1 MRWLKKMTAA
11 VLTVAVTVMTMVCV
25 PTISAKADGENPTN
39 RELVANALTHLGA
52 GYSQGSD
59 RWGTDKYDCS
69 AFVWQMLRSVGF
81 FGTIPST
88 TASWR
93 SYLSG
98 KQVGDTFQM
107 YCSRNGVQTLQTFV
121 ITAAGDSCMD
131 VNPISYPEGTIVLQN
146 GHIFISLGDYSRFM
160 TEDAVQTEANVR
172 NYLIGRYPEVDANL
186 FYGIN
191 PYFGNS
197 NVYCQASEKVWKID
211 AGTYTG
217 VSVRNKTVVA
227 DGTQTVY
234 YAFRLVDGQDIYYTD
249 SQVTSVDENGYTIT
263 AKVSSAAQ
271 LLRAEAYTWT
281 EAGGPENA
289 IRQDVVLDGSDT
301 VTYQLN
307 IADMEN
313 QHGVYYTNL
322 YIYDVNGSR
331 ARTKQAVTVPYPQ
344 PTIQR
349 TWITDLDTTGY
360 TVFVE
365 FDNAEYVDKVQ
376 IPTWTEYNGQDDLI
390 WHDAKVDGNVAY
402 YHVNI
407 NEHGS
412 EGGVYNSH
420 VYVTCVDGNSSVE
433 TLRVEVPLSVVQKSG
448 VTERTIPNIEHD
460 EEMLQAIVG
469 EATLQVN
476 RQSTIS
482 NGNNK

>member
-1 MRWLKKMTAA
+1 MKWLKKMTAA
-11 VLTVAVTVMTMVCV
+11 VLAVAVTVMTMVYV
-25 PTISAKADGENPTN
+25 PTISVKADGANPTN

-59 RWGTDKYDCS
+59 RWGTAKYDCS

-81 FGTIPST
+81 YGTIPST

-98 KQVGDTFQM
+98 KQVGDTFQL
-107 YCSRNGVQTLQTFV
+107 YCNRNGVQTLQTFQ
-121 ITAAGDSCMD
+121 ITAMGDSCMD

-160 TEDAVQTEANVR
+160 TEDAEQTQANVR
-172 NYLIGRYPEVDANL
+172 NYLMSRYPEVDANL
-186 FYGIN
+186 FSGVN
-191 PYFGNS
+191 SYFGNP
-197 NVYCQASEKVWKID
+197 NVYCQASEKVWKVD

-217 VSVRNKTVVA
+217 VSVRNKTVVN

-249 SQVTSVDENGYTIT
+249 SQVTDVNEDGYTIT

-281 EAGGPENA
+281 EEGGSENA
-289 IRQDVVLDGSDT
+289 IRQDAALDGSDT
-301 VTYQLN
+301 VTYQLDV
-307 IADMEN
+307 ADMDN

-331 ARTKQAVTVPYPQ
+331 ARTKQMVTVPYPQ
-344 PTIQR
+344 PSIRR
-349 TWITDLDTTGY
+349 TWVTDLDTTGY
-360 TVFVE
+360 TVCAE
-365 FDNAEYVDKVQ
+365 LDNAEYVDKVQ

-390 WHDAKVDGNVAY
+390 WHDAVVDGTVAY
-402 YHVNI
+402 YRVNI
-407 NEHGS
+407 SEHGS

-420 VYVTCVDGNSSVE
+420 VYVVGVDGTTSME
-433 TLRVEVPLSVVQKSG
+433 ALRIEVPLSVIQKSN
-448 VTERTIPNIEHD
+448 VTEHTIPNIEQD
-460 EEMLQAIVG
+460 EEMLHRIAGIS
-469 EATLQVN
+469 TLQSSSAAV
-476 RQSTIS
+476 S
-482 NGNNK
+482 GNNE

>member
-1 MRWLKKMTAA
+1 
-11 VLTVAVTVMTMVCV
+11 
-25 PTISAKADGENPTN
+25 
-39 RELVANALTHLGA
+39 
-52 GYSQGSD
+52 
-59 RWGTDKYDCS
+59 
-69 AFVWQMLRSVGF
+69 
-81 FGTIPST
+81 
-88 TASWR
+88 
-93 SYLSG
+93 
-98 KQVGDTFQM
+98 
-107 YCSRNGVQTLQTFV
+107 
-121 ITAAGDSCMD
+121 MD